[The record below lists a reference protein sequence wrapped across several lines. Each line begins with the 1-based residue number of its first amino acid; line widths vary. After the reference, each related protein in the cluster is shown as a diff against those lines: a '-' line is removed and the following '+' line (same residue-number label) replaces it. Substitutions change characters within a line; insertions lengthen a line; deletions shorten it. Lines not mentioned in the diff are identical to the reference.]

1 MQDFNSTLNTNFAKI
16 GFYSDLQSRS
26 HSAIAREM
34 IDKFAADGYGGV
46 LFEITVGVNTD
57 GTLQNKLTYDELFAW
72 LDYADKKGLKTGV
85 LPNWNFNSGNAEYI
99 DSRSKPPEF
108 NMTNML
114 NSMKTFIN
122 GFLPKLQDHGLD
134 IFYLSQNN
142 PDFFTS
148 EYRNFWMDAIKGFR
162 SIYSGAL
169 SNQVWSTNKFIN
181 QSQIETVSIWD
192 LLDSIGVWVRAYI
205 SNEPIYNIDEIVSGY
220 FGSKLN
226 GASFVNELVSA
237 SSKIN
242 KPVLALINA
251 FSLPNALDGGFD
263 PTAEQALQNPLPT
276 NPELQKLVFES
287 FFQLVENN
295 LKDIVT
301 SVAIGYAD
309 PWAYKDFSSYQPTST
324 TTLDDIAIWNSL
336 KYFDLSLNPSLS
348 AELIKKYLQDPSNF
362 RVSNTTIGSSGN
374 DSINTYVGNNNVY
387 LKGGFDTAIAS
398 GGNDN
403 FFLSY
408 LIKKS
413 FKFEYT
419 VYVTK
424 PTDVLS
430 TLSLDFGNGKTYEFK
445 FSPTKPYTSANSYW
459 DTNSIEVNL
468 PDDLKLDKLFF
479 GLNLGGWAKVG
490 NLRINNLPIES
501 SIGTHT
507 RVESWSE
514 PDWVLNGDK
523 YTFNLSSFIKK
534 NYEGKTTL
542 IDGGAG
548 LDKIYFENAT
558 SASDFKITAISNKIN
573 FTDRAGKYPPVDAT
587 NVERLIF
594 SDKSIAFDLNGNAG
608 TTAKILGAVFGKD
621 SVSNKNYVGIGL
633 HFLDAGWTYDNLAAL
648 ALDAVG
654 AKTNDQIV
662 SLLWTNVIG
671 TKPTAADKQPFITL
685 LENGMSAGA
694 LAHLAADTS
703 FNTTNINLVGLAQTG
718 IEYNP
723 VS

>member
-1 MQDFNSTLNTNFAKI
+1 MQDITSILNTNFAKI
-16 GFYSDLQSRS
+16 GFYSDLQSRAFS
-26 HSAIAREM
+26 TIAREM

-72 LDYADKKGLKTGV
+72 MDYADKKGLKIGV

-122 GFLPKLQDHGLD
+122 EFLPKLQDHGLD

-148 EYRNFWMDAIKGFR
+148 EYRNFWIDAIKGFR

-169 SNQVWSTNKFIN
+169 SNHVWSTGKFTN
-181 QSQIETVSIWD
+181 QSRIDPVSIWD
-192 LLDSIGVWVRAYI
+192 LLDGIGVWVRAYI
-205 SNEPIYNIDEIVSGY
+205 SNEPIYNVDEIVSGY

-226 GASFVNELVSA
+226 GTSVVNEIVSA
-237 SSKIN
+237 SIKFN

-251 FSLPNALDGGFD
+251 FSLPTALDGGFD
-263 PTAEQALQNPLPT
+263 PTPEQALQNPLPS

-287 FFQLVENN
+287 FFQLIENN
-295 LKDIVT
+295 LRDMVT
-301 SVAIGYAD
+301 SVSIGYTD
-309 PWAYKDFSSYQPTST
+309 PWTSKDFSSYKPSATV
-324 TTLDDIAIWNSL
+324 TLGDIAVWKSL
-336 KYFDLSLNPSLS
+336 KYLDLSLLPSP
-348 AELIKKYLQDPSNF
+348 AADLIKKYLQDPTSF
-362 RVSNTTIGSSGN
+362 RVSNNTIGSSGN

-387 LKGGFDTAIAS
+387 LQGGFDKVIAS
-398 GGNDN
+398 GGSDN

-413 FKFEYT
+413 VKFEYT
-419 VYVTK
+419 VYITK
-424 PTDVLS
+424 PTDVLN
-430 TLSLDFGNGKTYEFK
+430 TLTLDIGNGKTYEFK
-445 FSPTKPYTSANSYW
+445 FSPTKPYSSSSGYW

-468 PDDLKLDKLFF
+468 PDDLKLDKLIF
-479 GLNLGGWAKVG
+479 GINLGGWAKVV

-514 PDWVLNGDK
+514 PEWVLNGDK
-523 YTFNLSSFIKK
+523 YTFNLSSFIKS
-534 NYEGKTTL
+534 NYQGKTTV

-548 LDKIYFENAT
+548 VDKIYFENE
-558 SASDFKITAISNKIN
+558 ASVSEFKLTVLPNKIN
-573 FTDRAGKYPPVDAT
+573 FYDIAGKYPPVEAT
-587 NVERLIF
+587 NLERLIF
-594 SDKSIAFDLNGNAG
+594 SDKSIAIDITGNAG
-608 TTAKILGAVFGKD
+608 TTAKILGAVFGKE
-621 SVSNKNYVGIGL
+621 SVSNKSYVGIGL
-633 HFLDAGWTYDNLAAL
+633 SFLDAGWTYDNLAGL
-648 ALDAVG
+648 ALDAAG

-662 SLLWTNVIG
+662 SLLWANVIG
-671 TKPTAADKQPFITL
+671 TKPTAADKQPFIGL
-685 LENGMSAGA
+685 LENGMTAGA

-718 IEYNP
+718 IEYIP
-723 VS
+723 IT